1 MGSTILM
8 LDLPIPKSPPHKRMK
23 AKYNAVPTE
32 REREY
37 HLWLIDAFP
46 CACGCG
52 RASTVVHHPLIR
64 HPEQRWRRDHEFVV
78 PMDGGCHMELHRA
91 GNERKFRPSICF
103 AEKAYGFR
111 ARGYDQGFL

>member
-1 MGSTILM
+1 MGWAPSH
-8 LDLPIPKSPPHKRMK
+8 LPIRER
-23 AKYNAVPTE
+23 YNPRPTE
-32 REREY
+32 REQGY
-37 HLWLIDAFP
+37 HLWLMDAFP
-46 CACGCG
+46 CVCGCG
-52 RASTVVHHPLIR
+52 RRATVVHHPLTR